1 VDLVNGFGYRPLENN
16 KHVGRRSF
24 LQGRETGRRGIRRGS
39 LLLPRASVAMVLCLF
54 QSIPPTSDFIA
65 FGAVCGTLAVSVSER
80 MNSSAVAAY
89 NVSRLTVVGECSEE
103 EVRHLEE
110 CSDKGLV
117 VARWISEPVS
127 RSCLEGLITVPP
139 PILSRC
145 YQEIS
150 NGMLGFNQA
159 FRVTLVPFPF
169 PFAQLLAL
177 LLLVFVVICPTMVVK
192 MTVGKI
198 LSPVLSFFAV
208 LGYWGL
214 NQIAVELENPFGDD
228 KNDLPLEHVHT
239 AFVDGIHD
247 CAFAGLAETGFAD
260 GRRSEQGP
268 APTAP
273 AEVAP
278 TRTAP
283 SSEVDPLVIRFNQEL
298 AAQCGVPAEHL
309 FSRRLRFCDLLLF
322 RECDLAVR
330 LGNETL
336 GREIF
341 RRVRVTAARHG
352 ISPRQPR
359 LVERSAAHEDR
370 RPSLQPRR
378 PSDASSGSPG
388 NELYFSQQS
397 QDLSWLD
404 LAWVVAS
411 SYISVLPL
419 VMNPPGVSYPP
430 PPGYTH
436 AQ

>member
-1 VDLVNGFGYRPLENN
+1 N

-39 LLLPRASVAMVLCLF
+39 LLLPRASVMMMLE
-54 QSIPPTSDFIA
+54 PPVAGGSM
-65 FGAVCGTLAVSVSER
+65 LER

-117 VARWISEPVS
+117 VARWISETVS

-198 LSPVLSFFAV
+198 LSPILSFFAV

-247 CAFAGLAETGFAD
+247 CAFAGLAETEFAD
-260 GRRSEQGP
+260 GRRLKQAP

-273 AEVAP
+273 AEAAP
-278 TRTAP
+278 SRTALA
-283 SSEVDPLVIRFNQEL
+283 EGDPLVVRLNQEL
-298 AAQCGVPAEHL
+298 AAQCGVPAERL
-309 FSRRLRFCDLLLF
+309 FSRRLKLCDLLLF
-322 RECDLAVR
+322 RESDLAVKF
-330 LGNETL
+330 GNETL

-341 RRVRVTAARHG
+341 R
-352 ISPRQPR
+352 
-359 LVERSAAHEDR
+359 
-370 RPSLQPRR
+370 
-378 PSDASSGSPG
+378 
-388 NELYFSQQS
+388 
-397 QDLSWLD
+397 
-404 LAWVVAS
+404 
-411 SYISVLPL
+411 
-419 VMNPPGVSYPP
+419 
-430 PPGYTH
+430 
-436 AQ
+436 